1 MERCG
6 SGRTA
11 GPFAAAV
18 VGLIAAVTVEIV
30 ETRVVDVPTALLALG
45 AFAALMRF
53 QRRNV
58 LERLQERSQRLLVVL
73 RHRALSIARLG
84 TTVRQRHG
92 FQEPFPVFENLA
104 LPPFLRPSSYGPDR

>member
-18 VGLIAAVTVEIV
+18 VGLIAAVTVVIV
-30 ETRVVDVPTALLALG
+30 ETGVVDVPTALIALG

-53 QRRNV
+53 NAGTSSNAFRNA
-58 LERLQERSQRLLVVL
+58 RSVCS
-73 RHRALSIARLG
+73 LSCDIARPCIRWLPR
-84 TTVRQRHG
+84 VRT
-92 FQEPFPVFENLA
+92 
-104 LPPFLRPSSYGPDR
+104 S